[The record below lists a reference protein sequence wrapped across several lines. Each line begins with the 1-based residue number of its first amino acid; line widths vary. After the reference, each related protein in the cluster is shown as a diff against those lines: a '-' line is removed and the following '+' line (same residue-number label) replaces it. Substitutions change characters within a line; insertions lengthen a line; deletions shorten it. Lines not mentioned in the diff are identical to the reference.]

1 MVESVSYS
9 SDRVSPKP
17 MAGMRMVSPRLHS
30 RETVRMPVKGRQYC
44 AAWSGAKSA
53 KTK

>member
-30 RETVRMPVKGRQYC
+30 RETVRTVKGRQYC